1 MQTLLIVYVGGGM
14 LLVLISL
21 PLIAG
26 KIKPNYLYG
35 FRVPAT
41 LEDPDLWYPANKYA
55 AKGLLI
61 VGLVMIGAG
70 ICLSY
75 WPGISVDSY
84 AWACLGVFV
93 LSFSIV
99 LVQSFRYIRRLQHS
113 KSG

>member
-1 MQTLLIVYVGGGM
+1 MQTLLIVYVGGGL
-14 LLVLISL
+14 LLVLVSL

-35 FRVPAT
+35 FRIPAM

-55 AKGLLI
+55 AKGLVI

-70 ICLSY
+70 IGLYC

-93 LSFSIV
+93 LTVSIV
-99 LVQSFRYIRRLQHS
+99 LVQSFRYVFRLQQN